1 VPRLVTTGSLL
12 GALAVLALLIPGQQP
27 RAASS
32 PAPLVG
38 TAYTDWGLS
47 GCDPSGTPILTTYE
61 RLGVRHRVRLQLAA
75 MHAAGLDSLR
85 LMIWNSVQGDDSS
98 GVVSSATGR
107 LEEPYRTNLIEYL
120 RDVRAAGFES
130 LMVDF
135 SPQGPNDPI
144 GNPQHDVYDPATF
157 AQNWSL
163 IRDIRPLVKT
173 YGPPTTR
180 IDLLSEGAPS
190 DYWPFKARL
199 EQYITE
205 MYRNYAEA
213 FGTQDVV
220 VSDITPPEPG
230 ASITQPDGGH
240 RLQNLIDALEAS
252 GRPLPTV
259 FSVHVSTWW
268 QPSGANALYGLR
280 QVDATLKANGL
291 DQPLLVSE
299 TVYDDP
305 AYAAAIQTFRQTS
318 TRPILEVQEWPLQ
331 PGSSCPNFSVAAPYR
346 ADAYVEGLTGAPPAT
361 TLTAELHAKGRV
373 SLIAPY
379 GEPAVALEA
388 GTYELKVADRS
399 KKLGFR
405 LAGPRIRITTGRHST
420 GSTTRTI
427 ALRSGVYEFG
437 ATTKHSTRLTVFR

>member
-1 VPRLVTTGSLL
+1 VPRLVTTGLLL
-12 GALAVLALLIPGQQP
+12 GALAVLALLIPGQQL
-27 RAASS
+27 RASL

-38 TAYTDWGLS
+38 TAYTDWGLT
-47 GCDPSGTPILTTYE
+47 GCDPVGTPILTTYNQA
-61 RLGVRHRVRLQLAA
+61 GVRHRVRLQLAA

-85 LMIWNSVQGDDSS
+85 LLIWNSVHGDDQS
-98 GVVSSATGR
+98 GVVSSATGH

-120 RDVRAAGFES
+120 SDVRAAGFES

-144 GNPQHDVYDPATF
+144 GNPQNDVYDPSTF

-163 IRDIRPLVKT
+163 IRDIRPLVKM
-173 YGPPTTR
+173 YGPSTTR

-190 DYWPFKARL
+190 DFWPFKARM

-205 MYRNYAEA
+205 MYRNYADA

-230 ASITQPDGGH
+230 ASTAQPDGGH

-280 QVDATLKANGL
+280 QVDATLKTNGL
-291 DQPLLVSE
+291 DQPLIVSE
-299 TVYDDP
+299 TVYDNPD
-305 AYAAAIQTFRQTS
+305 YAAAIQEFRQTS

-331 PGSSCPNFSVAAPYR
+331 AGSSCSDFSVTPPYR
-346 ADAYVEGLTGAPPAT
+346 ADAYVKGVTGAPPDT
-361 TLTAELHAKGRV
+361 TLTGELHARGRV

-388 GTYELKVADRS
+388 GTYTLDIADRS

-405 LAGPRIRITTGRHST
+405 LAGPGVRIQTGRHST
-420 GSTTRTI
+420 GTTTRTI
-427 ALRSGVYEFG
+427 ALQSGVYKFG
-437 ATTKHSTRLTVFR
+437 TTAKHRGRLTVFR